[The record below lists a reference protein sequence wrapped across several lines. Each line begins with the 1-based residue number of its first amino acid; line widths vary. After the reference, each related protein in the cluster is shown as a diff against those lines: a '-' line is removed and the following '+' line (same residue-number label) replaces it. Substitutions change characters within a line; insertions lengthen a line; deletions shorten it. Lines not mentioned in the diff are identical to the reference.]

1 MVNIKLI
8 INNKVYYAM
17 CSDESNKQKINM
29 GITWADL
36 LHHLESGPFLEESE
50 IDQNSENNHLI
61 DLSDSLEGL
70 KFLIFT
76 FKSNG
81 KKMFSVHCNEKVL
94 SSKKMPF
101 NKWRANL
108 SCGHSFLMDSSIDN
122 QNKYKRVFCSSCL
135 EKSYD

>member
-17 CSDESNKQKINM
+17 CSDESNKQKMSM

-36 LHHLESGPFLEESE
+36 LHHLESGPFLEEYE
-50 IDQNSENNHLI
+50 INQDSENNHLI

-108 SCGHSFLMDSSIDN
+108 SFGHSFLMDSSIDS
-122 QNKYKRVFCSSCL
+122 QDKYKRVFCSSCL